1 MQRLASKHQLGGYGS
16 GHPCREVVSG
26 LTFKAQ
32 KKAIVDPLTTRIANA
47 LTDLSIGELWGGGSV
62 DAPCPHANTCL
73 WLTSEKLESGW
84 LPPA

>member
-32 KKAIVDPLTTRIANA
+32 RKAIVDPLTTRIANA
-47 LTDLSIGELWGGGSV
+47 LTDLSIGELWGGGQCGCS
-62 DAPCPHANTCL
+62 
-73 WLTSEKLESGW
+73 
-84 LPPA
+84 LPPC

>member
-32 KKAIVDPLTTRIANA
+32 RKAIVDPLTTRIANA
-47 LTDLSIGELWGGGSV
+47 LTDLSIGELWGV
-62 DAPCPHANTCL
+62 VWMLLAPM
-73 WLTSEKLESGW
+73 LTHVFG
-84 LPPA
+84 